1 MWLRHASEAARA
13 LLQFLKSIRSLR
25 IGRVFDALAVVAILF
40 VLWKLLVAP
49 RSLRESDAQP
59 APQVNLATL
68 SGPPFAL
75 ASHRG
80 RVVFLDFWAT
90 WCEPC
95 KLSLPMVERYAR
107 AHPEVDVVPIDVG
120 EPRTVV
126 SDFAAAYKLRHVA
139 LDDRHLAANWFGVN
153 GYPTMV
159 VIDPKGNIRASWP
172 GFNPAVELNMAHAE
186 AQLH

>member
-1 MWLRHASEAARA
+1 MLPRASVAAKE
-13 LLQFLKSIRSLR
+13 LLQFLKSIKLLR
-25 IGRVFDALAVVAILF
+25 AGRVLDALAIVVIVF
-40 VLWKLLVAP
+40 VVWKLLVAP
-49 RSLRESDAQP
+49 RSLRSSDAQP
-59 APQVNLATL
+59 APRVTLATL
-68 SGPPFAL
+68 TGPPFAL

-107 AHPEVDVVPIDVG
+107 AHPEVDVVPVDVG
-120 EPRTVV
+120 EPRAVV

-139 LDDRHLAANWFGVN
+139 LDDQHLAANWFGVN
-153 GYPTMV
+153 GYPTIV